1 MRIFAPARMLSRR
14 MFFRFLQSV
23 LAGLAGGASFGSL
36 LAAIHSAGPGGGGP
50 IMGLVLGGL
59 TGAVLGL
66 VATLL
71 SMLVITAVRRF
82 SGGAEWTARRWR
94 WTGFAVGAAVVSIV
108 HIVDIYVL

>member
-1 MRIFAPARMLSRR
+1 MLSRR

-23 LAGLAGGASFGSL
+23 LAGLAGGAIFGSL
-36 LAAIHSAGPGGGGP
+36 LAATHSAGPGGSGAL
-50 IMGLVLGGL
+50 MGLLLGGL

-71 SMLVITAVRRF
+71 LMLVIAAVRRF
-82 SGGAEWTARRWR
+82 SGGAEWSAGRWR
-94 WTGFAVGAAVVSIV
+94 WTGCAIGAAVVVIV